1 MAKKKSKKKKS
12 PKEEQEKDNVPIEW
26 VGKSVDQLKE
36 LVDQLQNDLEKAQKS
51 RNMAQTEL
59 ASIIS
64 FSEVTKEHIQE
75 LEMRIEKEDLKVE
88 NIEDDNENESKVY
101 EQKSTFIKYCHDK
114 KLKQKK
120 DDIDSRTKGASAD
133 HIDQVNDALVS
144 NAALDDERNELE
156 KRFVDEF
163 SRMSTQKRD
172 ELSHV
177 REQLHADVRL
187 FEKQCVT
194 HHSLV
199 MNELETRRTSALHDI
214 ESRKKSHLE
223 DIMSSHERACGEI
236 RSYFDGVER
245 KQSIDIE
252 ELQAQIRRLKTI
264 AAKNESNSNNLKE
277 RNMIHGE
284 DLQLCSHKVSNLK
297 TLTKDKEKDRIS
309 LNAATAR
316 LSTTR
321 RSIKESRDEYKKL
334 QNNVEFIREEIDK
347 VKSNMKAL
355 NEKPDEH
362 LAIVANAAKRKDLK
376 LSIEKQQ
383 LKNDISELHLSHI
396 IASAGLSGEESNAL
410 STTIGDFVT
419 EKNKETETLTLKIAK
434 MKHNYLSMLM
444 DRGVSAGDV
453 KSIEVE
459 KNK

>member
-1 MAKKKSKKKKS
+1 
-12 PKEEQEKDNVPIEW
+12 
-26 VGKSVDQLKE
+26 
-36 LVDQLQNDLEKAQKS
+36 
-51 RNMAQTEL
+51 
-59 ASIIS
+59 
-64 FSEVTKEHIQE
+64 
-75 LEMRIEKEDLKVE
+75 
-88 NIEDDNENESKVY
+88 
-101 EQKSTFIKYCHDK
+101 
-114 KLKQKK
+114 
-120 DDIDSRTKGASAD
+120 
-133 HIDQVNDALVS
+133 
-144 NAALDDERNELE
+144 
-156 KRFVDEF
+156 
-163 SRMSTQKRD
+163 
-172 ELSHV
+172 
-177 REQLHADVRL
+177 
-187 FEKQCVT
+187 
-194 HHSLV
+194 
-199 MNELETRRTSALHDI
+199 
-214 ESRKKSHLE
+214 
-223 DIMSSHERACGEI
+223 
-236 RSYFDGVER
+236 
-245 KQSIDIE
+245 
-252 ELQAQIRRLKTI
+252 
-264 AAKNESNSNNLKE
+264 
-277 RNMIHGE
+277 MIHGE